1 MSLDK
6 TTLAKLKKFAQ
17 VFKDARDRNA
27 NESDTVMYLI
37 EFFKEVLEYDPLAGE
52 ISKEVA
58 VKDRY
63 CDFGIRLNNQIK
75 FLVEAKAA
83 GIKSLNPKHIEQA
96 GNYASR
102 AAINW
107 VLLTNGLEWQFY
119 HLSFANGIEHDLVF
133 TLQFVDEIE
142 AHPDLVWDILSVL
155 SKGNIKDGSLETYYE
170 QRQLLSPKTIT
181 TVILGEEVLMK
192 IRQELN
198 RKAPSRLEMKDV
210 FRAVLQVLNAEAV
223 AEAGNITPPSK
234 KRRRRRRRVDGQMVE
249 ETVDENTPTVEGE
262 EVVEET
268 LAQPPAAEIQPK
280 TSPPIPPPYS

>member
-1 MSLDK
+1 MAIDK
-6 TTLAKLKKFAQ
+6 ITLTKLKKFAQ
-17 VFKDARDRNA
+17 VFKDARERNA

-37 EFFKEVLEYDPLAGE
+37 EFFKDVLEYDPLSGE

-63 CDFGIRLNNQIK
+63 CDFGIRINNQIK

-83 GIKSLNPKHIEQA
+83 GIKSLNAKHIEQA

-119 HLSFANGIEHDLVF
+119 HLSFTTGIEHDLVF
-133 TLQFVDEIE
+133 TLRFVDEIE
-142 AHPDLVWDILSVL
+142 TNPDVVWDILSVL
-155 SKGNIKDGSLETYYE
+155 SKSNINDGSLETYYE

-181 TVILGEEVLMK
+181 TVIIGEEVLMK

-198 RKAPSRLEMKDV
+198 RKAP
-210 FRAVLQVLNAEAV
+210 
-223 AEAGNITPPSK
+223 
-234 KRRRRRRRVDGQMVE
+234 
-249 ETVDENTPTVEGE
+249 
-262 EVVEET
+262 
-268 LAQPPAAEIQPK
+268 
-280 TSPPIPPPYS
+280 